1 MIALR
6 AGTVTAGRSD
16 FTHLYPRLT
25 APYTA
30 RPYPHRPLLAGCPRS
45 PPSKSAC
52 LEPPMNYPRLLLSIL
67 LLKATLAQAS
77 PFRIADIRVNGLQR
91 VSAGSVFG
99 ALPLN
104 VGDQADDRRLVD
116 STRSLFKTGFFQDIQ
131 LSRDGNV
138 LIINVVER
146 PSVSSIEIEGNKA
159 ISTEDLMKGLKQSG
173 LAEGEIFQR
182 ATLEGVRNEL
192 QRQYVAQ
199 GRYSAEVDAEVVPQP
214 RNRVA
219 LKIKINEGTVAAIQH
234 INIVGNNVFDDETLG
249 QLFELKTTNWLSF
262 FKNDDKYAR
271 EKLSGDLERLRSYYL
286 DRGYINMDIAST
298 QVSITP
304 DKKHVYITVNINEG
318 EKYTVR
324 DVKLSGDLKV
334 PEDQVKSLLLVQP
347 GQVFSRKVMTT
358 TSELITRRLGNEGY
372 TFANVNGV
380 PQPNDQDHTV
390 DIMFVVDPGKR
401 AYVNRINYRGNT
413 KTEDEVLRREMRQME
428 GGWASTYLIDQSK
441 TRLERLGFFKEVNVE
456 TPQVPG
462 TDDQVDVN
470 YSVEEQASGSITAS
484 VGFAQSAGLILG
496 GSISQSN
503 FLGTGNKVSIGLTR
517 SEYQTKY
524 NFGFVDPYFTAD
536 GVSLGYNLFYNT
548 TDYSDYYDDGV
559 SYYAINSY
567 GAGVSFGY
575 PINETSRL
583 TYGLTLQH
591 DDISPGTYSAD
602 EIYDFISREGK
613 SFNNLK
619 ASIGWSESTLNKGVL
634 ATRGHSQSLTLMA
647 TTPGSDLSF
656 YKLDYDGQ
664 AFLPVTS
671 NTTLRLHTNLGYGN
685 GYGSTDGL
693 PFYES
698 YTAGGQGS
706 VRGFKDGTLG
716 PRSTPATGAYSSAGQ
731 AYYSDRDTD
740 VLGGNILITG
750 GAEYLFPLPFVKDQS
765 QLRSSVFVDA
775 GNVYADTCY
784 LSTTQGCGSVDL
796 AQMAVSL
803 GVGVTWYSPMGPLSF
818 SLATPLKKPD
828 NAETQVFQ
836 FSLGQTF

>member
-1 MIALR
+1 M
-6 AGTVTAGRSD
+6 
-16 FTHLYPRLT
+16 
-25 APYTA
+25 
-30 RPYPHRPLLAGCPRS
+30 
-45 PPSKSAC
+45 K
-52 LEPPMNYPRLLLSIL
+52 RLLLTAVMSAL
-67 LLKATLAQAS
+67 M
-77 PFRIADIRVNGLQR
+77 IAEVHAESFTISDIRVNGLQR

-104 VGDQADDRRLVD
+104 VGDQADDRRLVE

-131 LSRDGNV
+131 LNRDGNV

-199 GRYSAEVDAEVVPQP
+199 GRYSAEGDAEVVPQP

-234 INIVGNNVFDDETLG
+234 INIVGNNVFDDETLA

-347 GQVFSRKVMTT
+347 GQVFSRKVMTS

-380 PQPNDQDHTV
+380 PQPNDEDHTV

-456 TPQVPG
+456 TPPVPG

-517 SEYQTKY
+517 SEYQTRY

-536 GVSLGYNLFYNT
+536 GVSLGYNAFYRS
-548 TDYSDYYDDGV
+548 TDYDDLDV
-559 SYYAINSY
+559 DVASYAVDSY
-567 GAGVSFGY
+567 GAGVSLGY
-575 PINETSRL
+575 PISETSRL
-583 TYGLTLQH
+583 TYGLSVQQDKIKT
-591 DDISPGTYSAD
+591 GKYTVD
-602 EIYDFISREGK
+602 EIFDFLEEEGDN
-613 SFNNLK
+613 FLNFK

-634 ATRGHSQSLTLMA
+634 ATRGHSQSLTLES
-647 TTPGSDLSF
+647 TIPGSDLSF
-656 YKLDYDGQ
+656 FKLDYRGQ
-664 AFLPVTS
+664 LFKPIT
-671 NTTLRLHTNLGYGN
+671 NDYTLRLHTELGYGD
-685 GYGSTDGL
+685 GYGSTSGL
-693 PFYES
+693 PFYEN
-698 YTAGGQGS
+698 YFAGGFNS
-706 VRGFKDGTLG
+706 VRGFKDSSLG
-716 PRSTPATGAYSSAGQ
+716 PRSTPSRGEANGGKPGTIADPDQ
-731 AYYSDRDTD
+731 DP
-740 VLGGNILITG
+740 LPFGGNVLVQG
-750 GAEYLFPLPFVKDQS
+750 GVELLFPLPFVKDQRS
-765 QLRSSVFVDA
+765 LRTSVFWDVGNVFDTNCGNQPDCEKVGFSGMASSV
-775 GNVYADTCY
+775 G
-784 LSTTQGCGSVDL
+784 L
-796 AQMAVSL
+796 
-803 GVGVTWYSPMGPLSF
+803 GVTWITALGPLSF
-818 SLATPLKKPD
+818 SLAMPVKKPD
-828 NAETQVFQ
+828 DADTQVFQ

>member
-1 MIALR
+1 
-6 AGTVTAGRSD
+6 
-16 FTHLYPRLT
+16 
-25 APYTA
+25 
-30 RPYPHRPLLAGCPRS
+30 
-45 PPSKSAC
+45 
-52 LEPPMNYPRLLLSIL
+52 MNYPRLLLSIL

-77 PFRIADIRVNGLQR
+77 PFRIADIRINGLQR

-104 VGDQADDRRLVD
+104 VGDQADDRRLVE

-131 LSRDGNV
+131 LNRDGNV

-234 INIVGNNVFDDETLG
+234 INIVGNTVFSDEELQ

-304 DKKHVYITVNINEG
+304 DKKHVYITVNVNEG

-441 TRLERLGFFKEVNVE
+441 TRLERLGFFKEINVE
-456 TPQVPG
+456 TPAVPG

-524 NFGFVDPYFTAD
+524 NFGFTNPYFTED
-536 GVSLGYNLFYNT
+536 GVSLGYNLFYSS

-567 GAGVSFGY
+567 GAGVNFGY

-591 DDISPGTYSAD
+591 DDINPGTYSAD
-602 EIYDFISREGK
+602 EIYDFIQREGK

-634 ATRGHSQSLTLMA
+634 ATRGHAQSLTLMA

-656 YKLDYDGQ
+656 YKLDYSGQ
-664 AFLPVTS
+664 VFLPVS
-671 NTTLRLHTNLGYGN
+671 NSTTLRLHTNLGYGN

-716 PRSTPATGAYSSAGQ
+716 PRSTPATGTYASAGQ

-740 VLGGNILITG
+740 VLGGNILVTG
-750 GAEYLFPLPFVKDQS
+750 GAEYIFPLPFVKNQS
-765 QLRSSVFVDA
+765 QLRSSLFVDA

-803 GVGVTWYSPMGPLSF
+803 GVGVTWYSPMGPLTF
-818 SLATPLKKPD
+818 SLAAPLKKPD
-828 NAETQVFQ
+828 NAETQIFQ